1 MGNPAS
7 FEAGM
12 LGEGA
17 FWGGNIPEGDA
28 GRSLGPARGMIG
40 IMGSFLNS
48 LSNMLTY
55 GTMAAPAQAPMTM
68 VNVESVAQGIAMKTW
83 DSANEG
89 ICQLTCRVPQRF
101 RSREAAGL
109 PPRPTAC
116 PVHRCSG

>member
-55 GTMAAPAQAPMTM
+55 GTMAAPAQAPGLSRSLLKLAER
-68 VNVESVAQGIAMKTW
+68 NGRASY
-83 DSANEG
+83 
-89 ICQLTCRVPQRF
+89 PQFTAR
-101 RSREAAGL
+101 RGM
-109 PPRPTAC
+109 PT
-116 PVHRCSG
+116 